1 MRLTRS
7 RVVSLMA
14 TGAAL
19 GILCAP
25 AAAADPAGT
34 ACEPGQIVINGQ
46 CSTPPS
52 ASYAPAPNVPAPA
65 ANTPAPLP
73 GTHHH

>member
-7 RVVSLMA
+7 RVASLMA
-14 TGAAL
+14 TGATL
-19 GILCAP
+19 GMLCTP
-25 AAAADPAGT
+25 AAAADPANT

-46 CSTPPS
+46 CNTPASP
-52 ASYAPAPNVPAPA
+52 SYAPAPNVIAPA